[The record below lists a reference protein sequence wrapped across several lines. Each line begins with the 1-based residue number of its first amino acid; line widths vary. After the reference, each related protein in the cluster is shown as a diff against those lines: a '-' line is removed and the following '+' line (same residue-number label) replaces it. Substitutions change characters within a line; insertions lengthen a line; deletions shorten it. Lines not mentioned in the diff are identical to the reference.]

1 MMLLAGVVALVR
13 VAFFVIRSRD
23 GRTTSSPIPPADDPR
38 WLRAPIEERIV
49 GAPCVHCGVRFV
61 IAEEA
66 RNCKVCDELVH
77 RRVCGKE
84 HRMKEHAKKSDV
96 PYR

>member
-13 VAFFVIRSRD
+13 VAFLVVRSRE
-23 GRTTSSPIPPADDPR
+23 GRTTSSQIPPADDPR
-38 WLRAPIEERIV
+38 WHRAPIEERIV

-66 RNCKVCDELVH
+66 RTCKVCDELVH
-77 RRVCGKE
+77 RKVCRKE